1 METVQIKHL
10 CIKVFQITMNS
21 IGHLYYIKRLEQK
34 KKKEEERIYP
44 IKTRKELLNLA
55 VHTRKINCL
64 K

>member
-34 KKKEEERIYP
+34 KKK
-44 IKTRKELLNLA
+44 KKKEY
-55 VHTRKINCL
+55 IQL
-64 K
+64 KQGKNS